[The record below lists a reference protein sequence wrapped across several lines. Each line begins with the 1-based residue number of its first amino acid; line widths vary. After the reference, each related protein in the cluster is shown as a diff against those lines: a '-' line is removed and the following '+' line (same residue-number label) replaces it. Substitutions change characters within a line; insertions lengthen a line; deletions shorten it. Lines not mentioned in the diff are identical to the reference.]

1 LRAADHR
8 PKRSIAR
15 GVVALRPDLGGSLVP
30 TLAELSLTLNIIV
43 LVPVCA
49 GLLRDAGWAREAYGA
64 RTPAR
69 GILLSIYGAI
79 LVVSAVLLA
88 RGASDQVAPLL
99 WTQVLYKLTTP
110 LTVRSIR
117 NPVVLSNLGIA
128 AVHLATLASLSV
140 HR

>member
-1 LRAADHR
+1 M
-8 PKRSIAR
+8 PI
-15 GVVALRPDLGGSLVP
+15 
-30 TLAELSLTLNIIV
+30 LAVLSLTLNIIV

-49 GLLRDAGWAREAYGA
+49 GLLRDAGWVREAYGE

-69 GILLSIYGAI
+69 GILLSIYGSI
-79 LVVSAVLLA
+79 LVMSAALLA
-88 RGASDQVAPLL
+88 RGASEQVAPLL

-110 LTVRSIR
+110 LTVRSLR

-128 AVHLATLASLSV
+128 AVHLATLASLSA